1 MAAVSKKLGRPAEVD
16 KEKLIIVA
24 RDLFAEHGYE
34 AASTR
39 MIAFKAGCN
48 VAMIGYYFGS
58 KEGLLDHIVKHY
70 FQEATKIYS
79 NFHEYSEDLSEEFPE
94 FEDPEIRQFCKAL
107 CEFGKY
113 AFAHREIHQILI
125 REAMSGGKLLLNAFA
140 KNEYGIVPLIQKR
153 LRSFVEQ
160 KKLQANLDI
169 EVTGMSLTSS
179 SIFVCISTVCATK
192 IHKIDKIDD
201 AFFHRFYV
209 HHMRNLFKLY

>member
-70 FQEATKIYS
+70 FQ
-79 NFHEYSEDLSEEFPE
+79 
-94 FEDPEIRQFCKAL
+94 
-107 CEFGKY
+107 
-113 AFAHREIHQILI
+113 
-125 REAMSGGKLLLNAFA
+125 
-140 KNEYGIVPLIQKR
+140 
-153 LRSFVEQ
+153 
-160 KKLQANLDI
+160 
-169 EVTGMSLTSS
+169 
-179 SIFVCISTVCATK
+179 
-192 IHKIDKIDD
+192 
-201 AFFHRFYV
+201 
-209 HHMRNLFKLY
+209 